1 MKPVFYVTFAF
12 SFSLVFFSCGSTPK
26 SELQAENHLEG
37 QYSAQPSEAVSIA
50 LPPKKEKNFFSGIP
64 EEAVNAVENGSPE
77 SINLAYSILRK
88 NAEFYTENEKILL
101 NTAYSFMTILWQQEK
116 QRSHCPRIWM
126 AGIMTKKP

>member
-50 LPPKKEKNFFSGIP
+50 LPPKKEKNFFIFISYFYIKWKR
-64 EEAVNAVENGSPE
+64 S
-77 SINLAYSILRK
+77 YS
-88 NAEFYTENEKILL
+88 
-101 NTAYSFMTILWQQEK
+101 
-116 QRSHCPRIWM
+116 
-126 AGIMTKKP
+126 

>member
-50 LPPKKEKNFFSGIP
+50 LPPKKEKNFFQEFQKKRSMLLRT
-64 EEAVNAVENGSPE
+64 ALQ
-77 SINLAYSILRK
+77 NL
-88 NAEFYTENEKILL
+88 
-101 NTAYSFMTILWQQEK
+101 
-116 QRSHCPRIWM
+116 
-126 AGIMTKKP
+126 